1 MDSQAA
7 KRRLGAV
14 ERDIS
19 ISALVIQR
27 QRTVLAILERD
38 GPERLAAQ
46 ARSLLGV
53 LLDAQALRI
62 AERDKLLVILANE

>member
-53 LLDAQALRI
+53 LLEAQALRI

>member
-19 ISALVIQR
+19 ISAFVIQR

-53 LLDAQALRI
+53 LLEAQALRI